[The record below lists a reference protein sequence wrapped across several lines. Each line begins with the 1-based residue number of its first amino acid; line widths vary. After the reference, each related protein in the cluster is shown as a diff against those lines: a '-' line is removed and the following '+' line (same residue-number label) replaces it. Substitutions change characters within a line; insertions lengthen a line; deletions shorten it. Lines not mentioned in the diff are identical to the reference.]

1 MFHFSAV
8 KLGTDMLEL
17 DCHITKD
24 KQVVVAHDPSLLR
37 IAGIDAFIEDL
48 NYHQLPLIKTSLNID
63 FEPGN
68 YLFKLCF
75 LMVIFIT

>member
-1 MFHFSAV
+1 
-8 KLGTDMLEL
+8 MLEL

-37 IAGIDAFIEDL
+37 IAGVDTLIKDL
-48 NYHQLPLIKTSLNID
+48 NYHQLPLIKTSLSID

-68 YLFKLCF
+68 
-75 LMVIFIT
+75 

>member
-1 MFHFSAV
+1 VYISNYSAV
-8 KLGTDMLEL
+8 NLGTDMLEL

-37 IAGIDAFIEDL
+37 IAGVDTLIKDL
-48 NYHQLPLIKTSLNID
+48 NYHQLPLIKTSLSID

-68 YLFKLCF
+68 
-75 LMVIFIT
+75 